1 MTNGA
6 NSPPQEQIEAA
17 QKKLRQ
23 AKVQLLKA
31 KATLDDDDYF
41 ETLSP
46 EDKRLALLQ
55 SMQMGPEIL
64 KIENAQIALI
74 VAQVEASAS
83 ALEAATNELKEAL
96 SELENITRILKAI
109 GTVLGLVSKI
119 LVPVPV

>member
-1 MTNGA
+1 MTNGTDGP
-6 NSPPQEQIEAA
+6 SQEEIEAA

-41 ETLSP
+41 DTLSQ

-55 SMQMGPEIL
+55 SMQLGPEIL
-64 KIENAQIALI
+64 RIENAQIGLI
-74 VAQVEASAS
+74 VAQVEVNAA
-83 ALEAATNELKEAL
+83 ALEAATNELKDAL
-96 SELENITRILKAI
+96 SELENITRTLKAI

-119 LVPVPV
+119 MLPVPV